1 MEDSGIYVCE
11 GINQAGVSRKE
22 VELVIQGEQSVIND
36 LLLLVIILVVLLVLN
51 KVLFKNKLFTK
62 NYIEG
67 FEELIIFLMHGKHLK

>member
-36 LLLLVIILVVLLVLN
+36 LLLLLLFWLCYW
-51 KVLFKNKLFTK
+51 F
-62 NYIEG
+62 
-67 FEELIIFLMHGKHLK
+67 